1 MRAFSFGRAVLTI
14 VRLFA
19 YLSHRPP
26 YSFQHTS
33 LFGSKYARVFCE
45 MNVPDVVK
53 LNLSNVKGV
62 ILCGGEGVRL
72 RPLTY
77 YFQKGMIPIGSGQ
90 KPLLEYIIRLL
101 RRHGITDMCLLVGYK
116 AEQIHNYFDEG
127 SRFGVRFTYVYD
139 RRGFGGTGGAVLNA
153 YKQGLIRNGDETLLI
168 YYGDILSNIDLGE
181 MLKQHHE
188 SGAVATVAIVKGYR
202 VPVGVVDL
210 RDGRVE
216 RLVEKPILDISVG
229 IGILALKGNAL
240 KSLEQLHQQGRE
252 MDLMRHLLPR
262 LIEDGEPVHAYV
274 TEAFWYDVG
283 STERYE
289 KLSDDAIEE
298 HLGYLFTP

>member
-1 MRAFSFGRAVLTI
+1 M
-14 VRLFA
+14 
-19 YLSHRPP
+19 
-26 YSFQHTS
+26 
-33 LFGSKYARVFCE
+33 
-45 MNVPDVVK
+45 
-53 LNLSNVKGV
+53 
-62 ILCGGEGVRL
+62 LCGGEGVRL

-101 RRHGITDMCLLVGYK
+101 RLHGITDVCLLVGYK

-127 SRFGVRFTYVYD
+127 SRFGVKFTYVYD
-139 RRGFGGTGGAVLNA
+139 RQGFGGTGGALLNA
-153 YKQGLIRNGDETLLI
+153 YKQDFIKSSETLLI
-168 YYGDILSNIDLGE
+168 YYGDILSNINLGE
-181 MLKQHHE
+181 MLKQHYE
-188 SGAVATVAIVKGYR
+188 SGDVATVEIVKGYQ

-216 RLVEKPILDISVG
+216 RLVEKPTLDIFVG

-252 MDLMRHLLPR
+252 TDLMQHLLPR

-289 KLSDDAIEE
+289 KLNDDAIEE
-298 HLGYLFTP
+298 HLAYLFAP